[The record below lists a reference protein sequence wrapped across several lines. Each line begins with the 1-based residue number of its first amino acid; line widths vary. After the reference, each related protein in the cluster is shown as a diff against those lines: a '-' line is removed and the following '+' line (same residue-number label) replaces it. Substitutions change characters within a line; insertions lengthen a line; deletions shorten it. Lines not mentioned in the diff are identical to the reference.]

1 MPHKKK
7 SFTFNGIKKSWIIMR
22 QGREKAPFASLT
34 RNVLTVPGMP
44 GGYLQSTDIEPLI
57 INQPIAFFASDD
69 EHALQLKDELA
80 AWLVTDEPA
89 PLQFDDEPG
98 RTYYAVVQNTLEDF
112 EKFVELRQGTIQFL
126 CLDPFAY
133 GPVYQ
138 SEFENDAVTAVNE
151 GTAEAFPI
159 IEATAKESVTSFMVT
174 KGEQDY
180 FMVGRPFDIDL
191 DVIEQYP
198 EVARWNMDTLT
209 GWSHVTEGFFLD
221 DEVTGGTVSGSNI
234 EVVGSGGSFT
244 PVSYGSPRSGW
255 YGPAVRT
262 SLPQAVGDFSITLGC
277 QANNN
282 GNGIGKVMA
291 IFLDE
296 NDDIV
301 ASIGLINARMGTQNV
316 RVLARMNDGQNIVR
330 RRVMDYPGDTG
341 PESTVFSR
349 RSLNIR
355 LRREGNKFEAYTWQV
370 REDGTPHARHG
381 ETIID
386 DTPEFQRPIHQ
397 VLLFFARYENY
408 PVFPMYIHGL
418 RVHENNTLLMD
429 ESMIPYIAHE
439 GDQIRID
446 SKNEIV
452 SINGEP
458 ATHLKDFGSNY
469 FTLSPGVNHLFVFPE
484 NSFETV
490 VKWQERF
497 K

>member
-1 MPHKKK
+1 MI
-7 SFTFNGIKKSWIIMR
+7 FNGINLTPYLRIKTIHGRGLSPNELTMIEIPGMDGAYFSEKRIPARVLEIEADIR
-22 QGREKAPFASLT
+22 AGNRKDLREKLDQLNGILSVNKP
-34 RNVLTVPGMP
+34 VPITFP
-44 GGYLQSTDIEPLI
+44 
-57 INQPIAFFASDD
+57 
-69 EHALQLKDELA
+69 
-80 AWLVTDEPA
+80 DEPNMI
-89 PLQFDDEPG
+89 
-98 RTYYAVVQNTLEDF
+98 YYGIPEATGEDNEYTF
-112 EKFVELRQGTIQFL
+112 LHQGILTIV
-126 CLDPFAY
+126 CPDPFKY

-138 SEFENDAVTAVNE
+138 SEFENDAVTAINE